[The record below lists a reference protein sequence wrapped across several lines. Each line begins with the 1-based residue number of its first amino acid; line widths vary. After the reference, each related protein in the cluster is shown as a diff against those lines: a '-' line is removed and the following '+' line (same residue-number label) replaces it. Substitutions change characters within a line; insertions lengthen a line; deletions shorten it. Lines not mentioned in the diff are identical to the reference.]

1 MTSFQS
7 ITSISFDCYGTL
19 IDWETGIC
27 NALAPWVARTGRTLP
42 DDDVLRAFA
51 AAEPAAEEANPTA
64 LYRDIL
70 RDVMRRLAANFDAS
84 CDVDDEDR
92 LANSVGEWPAFDDT
106 APSLNRLARRCR
118 LFILSNVDQQSID
131 GTLPKLGAAFTNV
144 ITAEAVGA
152 YKPDQRMFD
161 ALLATLEE
169 HDIDRAHHL
178 HAAQSLYHDIAPAQR
193 LGLRTCWVDRRAG
206 RDGGATPPPPEGVSP
221 DVVVPNLASLAD
233 MFDIA

>member
-1 MTSFQS
+1 MTSLES
-7 ITSISFDCYGTL
+7 ISSISFDCYGTL

-27 NALAPWVARTGRTLP
+27 NALAPWVARTSQSRSDEDL
-42 DDDVLRAFA
+42 LRAFA

-70 RDVMRRLAANFDAS
+70 RDVMRRMATDFDAS
-84 CDVDDEDR
+84 CGADDEDR
-92 LANSVGEWPAFDDT
+92 LANSVGDWPAFDDT
-106 APSLNRLARRCR
+106 ASSLHRLARRCR
-118 LFILSNVDQQSID
+118 LFILSNVDQQSIN
-131 GTLPKLGAAFTNV
+131 GTLPKLGVAFTGV
-144 ITAEAVGA
+144 TTAEAVGA

-161 ALLATLEE
+161 ALLATL
-169 HDIDRAHHL
+169 DKYDVDRATHL

-193 LGLRTCWVDRRAG
+193 LGLQTCWVDRRAG
-206 RDGGATPPPPEGVSP
+206 REGGATPPPPEGVTP